1 MRSTRSRTSSGPRRF
16 MGGAAISA
24 NRTAPSWRTLSA
36 AMTLSFPGDVEAVDR
51 VVDRLLVDRLLV
63 DRHLGLRRRHHP
75 ARVGLRVSRTR
86 LTTRTQTRPMMGET
100 NRE

>member
-24 NRTAPSWRTLSA
+24 NRTAPSWHTLSA

-51 VVDRLLVDRLLV
+51 VVDRLLV